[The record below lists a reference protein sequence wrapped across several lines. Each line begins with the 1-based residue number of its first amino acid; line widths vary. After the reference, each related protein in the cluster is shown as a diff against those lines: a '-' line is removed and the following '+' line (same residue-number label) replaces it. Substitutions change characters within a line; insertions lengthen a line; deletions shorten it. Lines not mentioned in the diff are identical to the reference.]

1 EDVAALRDNG
11 ALYIDKKAVRGWGEF
26 TAGYEWFIKNG
37 IEGLREKILERKSQ
51 LDATVPGDYEKE
63 VYLDALL
70 IVCEG
75 METLAA
81 RYAAEADRLAE
92 LEKDAR
98 RAAEL
103 REIAET
109 CRR

>member
-1 EDVAALRDNG
+1 
-11 ALYIDKKAVRGWGEF
+11 
-26 TAGYEWFIKNG
+26 GYEWFIKNG

-81 RYAAEADRLAE
+81 RYAAEADRLAA
-92 LEKDAR
+92 LEKKAE

-109 CRR
+109 CRRVPAH